1 MNLGPSLPFQIVL
14 ILGAFGACV
23 HVELQAGAAMTG
35 ANAAMRTEQ
44 SRKILAFDRHFPA
57 AAEVA
62 MSRVYVLT
70 RQFTI
75 ASTISS

>member
-1 MNLGPSLPFQIVL
+1 
-14 ILGAFGACV
+14 
-23 HVELQAGAAMTG
+23 
-35 ANAAMRTEQ
+35 MRTEQ